1 MKPESVTRVIEDL
14 EPILTDQ
21 DLEDLDTVNAWLNQ
35 GN

>member
-14 EPILTDQ
+14 EPIPTDQ
-21 DLEDLDTVNAWLNQ
+21 DIEDLDTVNEWLNQ